1 MRSCREIACH
11 SVQPNGMCIAHSAPL
26 GGAAELCKPGVRVPR
41 STGGGDDVAT
51 GCPSWQEEACGLSAD
66 QVLDATLAWEGVAGP
81 PVNCGTPCAKTSP
94 LRLLRPT
101 VSCAYAL

>member
-1 MRSCREIACH
+1 MTRASRIRH
-11 SVQPNGMCIAHSAPL
+11 HWVVQPSFASPALASRAPL
-26 GGAAELCKPGVRVPR
+26 
-41 STGGGDDVAT
+41 GGGDDVAT

-66 QVLDATLAWEGVAGP
+66 QVLDATLAWEGVAGL
-81 PVNCGTPCAKTSP
+81 PVNGGTPCAKTSP